1 MRLYPGMDDGAGRN
15 GGSDGHP
22 LALRFLAL
30 RDRLAGTA
38 FHVLDDRQDAREA
51 VQEGFLHCW
60 RGRSSADGVRDLDA
74 WIFSVVLN
82 AAKDLRRR
90 RTLRRTEPLPAEEA
104 MRPTSLETGPAALAE
119 RSEALDRV
127 RAAIGALP
135 ETAREVFLLREN
147 GDLTFEAIA
156 SLLRVPVGTAKTRM
170 RAALRRIREA
180 LAPIDG
186 APLFARQRL
195 QP

>member
-1 MRLYPGMDDGAGRN
+1 MDVGAGRD
-15 GGSDGHP
+15 GGPDGHP
-22 LALRFLAL
+22 LALRFEAL

-51 VQEGFLHCW
+51 VQEAFVRCW
-60 RGRSSADGVRDLDA
+60 RGRAGADGVRALDA

-90 RTLRRTEPLPAEEA
+90 RTVRRAEPLPAEEA
-104 MRPTSLETGPAALAE
+104 MQPTSLEPGPLALAE
-119 RSEALDRV
+119 RREDVARV

-135 ETAREVFLLREN
+135 ESEREVFLLREN

-180 LAPIDG
+180 LAPRSG
-186 APLFARQRL
+186 APLLLERISSPPRVHS
-195 QP
+195 